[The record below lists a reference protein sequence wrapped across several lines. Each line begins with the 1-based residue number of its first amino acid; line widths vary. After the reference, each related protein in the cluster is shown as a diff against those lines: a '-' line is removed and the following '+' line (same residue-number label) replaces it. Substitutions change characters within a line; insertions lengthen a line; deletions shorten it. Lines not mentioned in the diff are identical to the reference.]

1 MEDSSNM
8 TSIGEIEDECVYMPP
23 AFLTFKMAFVGIVG
37 LFVALISIFHNLL
50 LFYTFN
56 TSKMLRKRNLTYLMW
71 ISGCD
76 VFISICYIAIM
87 CVQVYTDY
95 FESFQLYVLWHDY
108 LRVAFTVS
116 HITLSASSFLLMA
129 ATIERYLQSTAD
141 NRTLKL
147 FHLLAT
153 HRGSVVILC
162 FVASIIF
169 RGTVFFE
176 IRVITNP
183 ICTGF
188 SSLGLAVTPM
198 FGELPDIVWRFA
210 VRKIV
215 TVFLPFAVLAYFN
228 AAIVMNVRR
237 TDRDQTVKALV
248 LFITVGTSPLGNYQ
262 RGEVTRLRSRLR
274 AVTRMLVM
282 VVTGY
287 LFANILD
294 VIIACWEAISM
305 ESLLASPAF
314 YTVMSDISSFLP
326 IAATALR
333 LPIYTINDRQIRV
346 EVRRKFCNL
355 VNKCGCNLCGDSS
368 SQHKKLYD
376 AQQMETER
384 LWPKNPQDPKLEIRQ
399 YGLQS
404 LIMARASLSSKDVY
418 DIHRFRET
426 YEL

>member
-1 MEDSSNM
+1 MDSNNISLVENNVFEEVV
-8 TSIGEIEDECVYMPP
+8 SDDCEYSPP
-23 AFLTFKMAFVGIVG
+23 IFLEWKMVFVGIIG
-37 LFVALISIFHNLL
+37 LIVALISIIHNSL
-50 LFYTFN
+50 LFYTFS
-56 TSKMLRKRNLTYLMW
+56 TSTVLRKRNLTYLMW

-76 VFISICYIAIM
+76 VFISLCYIAIM

-95 FESFQLYVLWHDY
+95 FESFNLLVLWHEY
-108 LRVAFTVS
+108 LRAAFTVS
-116 HITLSASSFLLMA
+116 HITLSAASFLLMA

-147 FHLLAT
+147 FQILAT
-153 HRGSVVILC
+153 HRTYVVFCCFLGSL
-162 FVASIIF
+162 IF

-176 IRVITNP
+176 IEVVTQPN
-183 ICTGF
+183 CTGF
-188 SSLGLAVTPM
+188 SSMGLAVVPM
-198 FGELPDIVWRFA
+198 FGESMDVVWRFF

-248 LFITVGTSPLGNYQ
+248 LFITVGT

-287 LFANILD
+287 LLANILD
-294 VIIACWEAISM
+294 IIIAFWETINIQ
-305 ESLLASPAF
+305 SLQELPSL
-314 YTVMSDISSFLP
+314 YTVLSDISSFLP
-326 IAATALR
+326 IAACALR

-346 EVRRKFCNL
+346 EVRRKFCDL
-355 VNKCGCNLCGDSS
+355 ITRCCPCVLCDNH
-368 SQHKKLYD
+368 QRKKLYD
-376 AQQMETER
+376 HQLESER
-384 LWPKNPQDPKLEIRQ
+384 LWPKNEPTPKLEIRN

-404 LIMARASLSSKDVY
+404 LIMARASLSTKEIY
-418 DIHRFRET
+418 DIQRFRES
-426 YEL
+426 YDV

>member
-1 MEDSSNM
+1 MDNNNFSLVEDAF
-8 TSIGEIEDECVYMPP
+8 EDVISDDCEYSPP
-23 AFLTFKMAFVGIVG
+23 IFLEWKMVFVGIIG
-37 LFVALISIFHNLL
+37 LIVALISIIHNSL
-50 LFYTFN
+50 LFYTFS
-56 TSKMLRKRNLTYLMW
+56 TSTVLRKRNLTYLMW

-76 VFISICYIAIM
+76 VFISLCYIAIM

-95 FESFQLYVLWHDY
+95 FESFNLLVLWHEY
-108 LRVAFTVS
+108 LRAAFTVS
-116 HITLSASSFLLMA
+116 HITLSAASFLLMA

-147 FHLLAT
+147 FQILAT
-153 HRGSVVILC
+153 HRTYVVFFCFLGSL
-162 FVASIIF
+162 IF

-176 IRVITNP
+176 IEVVTQPN
-183 ICTGF
+183 CTGF
-188 SSLGLAVTPM
+188 SSMGLAVVPM
-198 FGELPDIVWRFA
+198 FGESMDVVWRFF

-248 LFITVGTSPLGNYQ
+248 LFITVGT

-287 LFANILD
+287 LLANILD
-294 VIIACWEAISM
+294 IIIAFWETINIQ
-305 ESLLASPAF
+305 SLQELPSL
-314 YTVMSDISSFLP
+314 YTVLSDISSFLP
-326 IAATALR
+326 IAACALR

-346 EVRRKFCNL
+346 EVRRKFCDIL
-355 VNKCGCNLCGDSS
+355 TRCCACCPCILCNNH
-368 SQHKKLYD
+368 QRKKLLD
-376 AQQMETER
+376 NQLESER
-384 LWPKNPQDPKLEIRQ
+384 LWPKQEPTPKLEIRN

-404 LIMARASLSSKDVY
+404 LIMARASLSTKEIY
-418 DIHRFRET
+418 DIQRFRES
-426 YEL
+426 YDV